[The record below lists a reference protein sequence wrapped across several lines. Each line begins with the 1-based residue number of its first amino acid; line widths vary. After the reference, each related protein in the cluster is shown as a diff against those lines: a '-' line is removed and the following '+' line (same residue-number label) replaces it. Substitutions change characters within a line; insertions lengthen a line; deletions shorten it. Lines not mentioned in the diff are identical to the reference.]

1 MLSEQK
7 HFVECLSCVYSPAWW
22 FSYNDSLYFQPRNEA
37 QARQLEAMK
46 AARSRYLALTNQDVR
61 HALAARLI
69 AETGI
74 SPAWQAKILLPL
86 SATNQTLTPTLARP
100 LRPVPKYKVLQSL
113 ASGDALIQDGASVYF
128 VMNFGRGADDAAR
141 TNALLIKEGVKS
153 FSAGGGFKMVE
164 AFSDVALSREE
175 TDVLNRVVASF
186 QKGAAVLGQEISNL
200 NYRDEFEGYK
210 VMANANSPFL
220 EYQLAKAYLEGR
232 GTEKNEPLGMD
243 WMKRA
248 ASNGS
253 GDARTYLE
261 SPGGKVP

>member
-1 MLSEQK
+1 MMRLLFSLGGRLLLCLVMMAQSAVGAPSAPILDEQLLSEQK
-7 HFVECLSCVYSPAWW
+7 NFVECLSCVYSPAWW

-153 FSAGGGFKMVE
+153 FSAGGGVKVGE
-164 AFSDVALSREE
+164 GFSDVALRREE
-175 TDVLNRVVASF
+175 D
-186 QKGAAVLGQEISNL
+186 
-200 NYRDEFEGYK
+200 
-210 VMANANSPFL
+210 
-220 EYQLAKAYLEGR
+220 
-232 GTEKNEPLGMD
+232 
-243 WMKRA
+243 
-248 ASNGS
+248 
-253 GDARTYLE
+253 
-261 SPGGKVP
+261 